1 MQLFAMPLCMALPR
15 TRGDGPV
22 SFNSF
27 LTLLIFA
34 PHTRGWSRFGHNTM
48 AKKKLCPAHAGMVP
62 PLILVLERTPTL
74 PRTRGDGPMGA
85 SYVSRYD
92 VFAPHTRGWSPSGK
106 LFENAIVL
114 CPAHAGMVPGVH
126 CACAWKVTLPRT
138 RGDGPGLVA
147 RPFSSESF
155 ASYAGE
161 CNDRLKINFHP
172 LEDGIGGVTGEYRL
186 PFAPQ
191 LSA

>member
-1 MQLFAMPLCMALPR
+1 R
-15 TRGDGPV
+15 TRGDGP
-22 SFNSF
+22 F
-27 LTLLIFA
+27 LTAVRKSPVFFA
-34 PHTRGWSRFGHNTM
+34 
-48 AKKKLCPAHAGMVP
+48 PAHAGMVP
-62 PLILVLERTPTL
+62 SART
-74 PRTRGDGPMGA
+74 
-85 SYVSRYD
+85 
-92 VFAPHTRGWSPSGK
+92 SGVI
-106 LFENAIVL
+106 FS
-114 CPAHAGMVPGVH
+114 
-126 CACAWKVTLPRT
+126 TLPRT

-147 RPFSSESF
+147 RPFASESF

>member
-1 MQLFAMPLCMALPR
+1 EAVAELWD
-15 TRGDGPV
+15 DG
-22 SFNSF
+22 
-27 LTLLIFA
+27 FA
-34 PHTRGWSRFGHNTM
+34 PHTRGWALQRTRIFGRVL
-48 AKKKLCPAHAGMVP
+48 LCPAHAGMVP
-62 PLILVLERTPTL
+62 RWKHARKARLAL
-74 PRTRGDGPMGA
+74 PRT
-85 SYVSRYD
+85 
-92 VFAPHTRGWSPSGK
+92 H
-106 LFENAIVL
+106 
-114 CPAHAGMVPGVH
+114 
-126 CACAWKVTLPRT
+126 
-138 RGDGPGLVA
+138 GDGPGLVA